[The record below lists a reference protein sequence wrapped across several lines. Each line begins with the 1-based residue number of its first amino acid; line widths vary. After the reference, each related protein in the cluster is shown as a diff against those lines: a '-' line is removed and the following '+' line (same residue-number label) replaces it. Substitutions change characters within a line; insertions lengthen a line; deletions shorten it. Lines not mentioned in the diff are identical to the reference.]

1 MTTKDVSSDNMG
13 AMGAMGAVDSS
24 VPLKLQAAAAAYA
37 DDDDD
42 YDDDFES
49 EPI

>member
-1 MTTKDVSSDNMG
+1 MTTKDVSSDNIPKG
-13 AMGAMGAVDSS
+13 AMGALDSS
-24 VPLKLQAAAAAYA
+24 VPLKLQAAAAYA